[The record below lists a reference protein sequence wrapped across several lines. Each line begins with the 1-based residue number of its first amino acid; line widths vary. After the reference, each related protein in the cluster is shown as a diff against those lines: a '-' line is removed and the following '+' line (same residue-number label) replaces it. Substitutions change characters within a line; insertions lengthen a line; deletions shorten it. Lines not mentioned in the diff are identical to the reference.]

1 MALGPPVGGLLVA
14 YPCWTRRQPILGNI
28 AGTAVIFG
36 AALALIL
43 RESAELDAIA
53 RRCIDAGYYCF
64 PNPTAFSRYAVYA
77 FIALF
82 EVFALF
88 TASLHVEEK
97 IRRSGS
103 DPEGRWTARAISSSR
118 RDVSIGLDT
127 YPSIPAC
134 RQRS

>member
-1 MALGPPVGGLLVA
+1 MALGPPVAGLLVA

-43 RESAELDAIA
+43 RESAELDAIG

-64 PNPTAFSRYAVYA
+64 PKPTAFSRYAVYA

-103 DPEGRWTARAISSSR
+103 DPEWR
-118 RDVSIGLDT
+118 
-127 YPSIPAC
+127 
-134 RQRS
+134 

>member
-1 MALGPPVGGLLVA
+1 VNELSWRWIALMATAPLLVGVSVA
-14 YPCWTRRQPILGNI
+14 YPCWKKRQPILGNI

-43 RESAELDAIA
+43 RESAELDAIG

-64 PNPTAFSRYAVYA
+64 PSPSAFSRYAIYA

-88 TASLHVEEK
+88 TISLGVEQKE
-97 IRRSGS
+97 RRRGY
-103 DPEGRWTARAISSSR
+103 DPEWR
-118 RDVSIGLDT
+118 
-127 YPSIPAC
+127 
-134 RQRS
+134 

>member
-1 MALGPPVGGLLVA
+1 MSGFSRTVSVTELSWSLIALMVIVPPILGALVA

-43 RESAELDAIA
+43 RESAELD
-53 RRCIDAGYYCF
+53 RLSRLCMDAGYYCF
-64 PNPTAFSRYAVYA
+64 PSPTAFSRYSIYA

-88 TASLHVEEK
+88 TASLSVEQR
-97 IRRSGS
+97 IRRSGY
-103 DPEGRWTARAISSSR
+103 DPEWR
-118 RDVSIGLDT
+118 
-127 YPSIPAC
+127 
-134 RQRS
+134 

>member
-1 MALGPPVGGLLVA
+1 MVAAPPVFGLLVA
-14 YPCWTRRQPILGNI
+14 YPCWKKRQPILGNI

-43 RESAELDAIA
+43 RESAELDAIG

-64 PNPTAFSRYAVYA
+64 PSPSAFTRYAIYA

-88 TASLHVEEK
+88 TVSLSVEQK
-97 IRRSGS
+97 VRRQDY
-103 DPEGRWTARAISSSR
+103 DPEWR
-118 RDVSIGLDT
+118 
-127 YPSIPAC
+127 
-134 RQRS
+134 